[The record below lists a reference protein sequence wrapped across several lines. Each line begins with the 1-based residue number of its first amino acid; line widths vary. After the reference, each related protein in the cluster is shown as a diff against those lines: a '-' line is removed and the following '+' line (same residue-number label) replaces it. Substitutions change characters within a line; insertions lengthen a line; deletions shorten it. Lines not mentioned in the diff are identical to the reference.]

1 MIVAENPNGDDF
13 MPYPAPTKCSVCGT
27 ELQITRLTC
36 PNCGSEIT
44 GGFAPCRFCSLNE
57 RQKRFLDAFLR
68 ARGNIREVERM
79 LSVSYPTVK
88 NMLEE
93 LLSTLYP
100 QERTQPDRPDPSEV
114 LDLLEQKKI
123 TAKEAARMLSGETA
137 DSDKEETDHEQ
148 Q

>member
-1 MIVAENPNGDDF
+1 MA
-13 MPYPAPTKCSVCGT
+13 YSAPTKCSVCGS

-44 GGFAPCRFCSLNE
+44 GTFAPCRYCSLDE
-57 RQKRFLDAFLR
+57 KQKLFLDTFLKC
-68 ARGNIREVERM
+68 RGNIKEVERT

-93 LLSTLYP
+93 LLATLFP
-100 QERTQPDRPDPSEV
+100 QDPPSPELPDTQEV

-123 TAKEAARMLSGETA
+123 TAQEAAKLLSG
-137 DSDKEETDHEQ
+137 K
-148 Q
+148 